1 MWYFLQQ
8 LDDYS
13 ERALQLLLKE
23 NSTDSTAA
31 LRLVNEALSISPYSE
46 LLHELKTRVFISVC

>member
-1 MWYFLQQ
+1 

-13 ERALQLLLKE
+13 DKAIQLLSKE

-46 LLHELKTRVFISVC
+46 ALHELKTTALISVC

>member
-1 MWYFLQQ
+1 MWYCLQQ

-46 LLHELKTRVFISVC
+46 FLYELKTRVLISVC

>member
-31 LRLVNEALSISPYSE
+31 LRLVNEALSINPYSE